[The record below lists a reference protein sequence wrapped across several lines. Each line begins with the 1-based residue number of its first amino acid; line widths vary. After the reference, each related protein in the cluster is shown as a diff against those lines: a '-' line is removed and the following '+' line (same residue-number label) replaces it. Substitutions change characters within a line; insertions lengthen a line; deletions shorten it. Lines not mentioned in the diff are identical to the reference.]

1 MERERIIILMEVVMK
16 GSGRMIYNMV
26 MELKTGLT
34 IQNSVVSIKKGR
46 SRVMASTDGMTA
58 QPTKATGKAISYKD

>member
-16 GSGRMIYNMV
+16 ANGRMIYSMV

-46 SRVMASTDGMTA
+46 SRVMVSTDGMTA
-58 QPTKATGKAISYKD
+58 QPTKAIGKATSFKD